1 MLIEILLACLVQYIV
16 SFVALI
22 IVGIGF
28 VNLCYLLVSIQRV
41 SDFLKFEKFV
51 ILFLFC
57 GNCLQLDYNRDEEL
71 GKLPPGRDSFKKLLN
86 FGVTLGVIL
95 LNGYILCEIIFS
107 REMAETDFMT
117 TIWLGLVDLAVS
129 LGACAIQL

>member
-28 VNLCYLLVSIQRV
+28 VNLCYLLVSIQR
-41 SDFLKFEKFV
+41 
-51 ILFLFC
+51 
-57 GNCLQLDYNRDEEL
+57 LDYNRDEEL